1 MTDTMQETIEIDEG
15 VPAGPEDDGEKE
27 PYRSLLEIWRA
38 VLEPAVKGEMVN
50 DPISPQWATKMVTT
64 YPQITFKDTAH
75 IHVGVFEKA
84 AELAKILDDEIATDD
99 ECLNVMSAEED
110 REHNSQHYLNLLAG
124 WQIRLLEHELDWNPE
139 DDDAAL
145 ALAIWSEV
153 QQMFLGQTG
162 LVAHLDR
169 IGFQFTED
177 DSTELQRKLNDA
189 KQHWLG
195 KEGDG
200 E

>member
-1 MTDTMQETIEIDEG
+1 MTDTTETIEIDED
-15 VPAGPEDDGEKE
+15 VPAGPESDGEKE
-27 PYRSLLEIWRA
+27 PYRSLLELWRA
-38 VLEPAVKGEMVN
+38 VLSPAVDGEMVN

-124 WQIRLLEHELDWNPE
+124 WQIYLLEEELGWNPE
-139 DDDAAL
+139 DDDAAVQ
-145 ALAIWSEV
+145 LAILSEV
-153 QQMFLGQTG
+153 HQMFLTQTG
-162 LVAHLDR
+162 FIGHLDE
-169 IGFQFTED
+169 IGFQFTEGD
-177 DSTELQRKLNDA
+177 QSELQRKLFDA